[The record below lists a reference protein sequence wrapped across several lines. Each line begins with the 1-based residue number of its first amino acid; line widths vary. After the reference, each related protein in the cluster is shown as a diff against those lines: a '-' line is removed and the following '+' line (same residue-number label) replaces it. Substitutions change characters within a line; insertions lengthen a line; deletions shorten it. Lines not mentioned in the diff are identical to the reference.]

1 MTDFTEDFRNI
12 MAAFQTLQNHFQGEL
27 SAINSRISDLE
38 YRQNKDDEFYT
49 GLETLLQMRN
59 K

>member
-12 MAAFQTLQNHFQGEL
+12 MAALQTFQSHLQGEL
-27 SAINSRISDLE
+27 SVINSRISDLE
-38 YRQNKDDEFYT
+38 YRQSKNDDFYK
-49 GLETLLQMRN
+49 GLEMLLQMRN